1 VLAGMAGAVL
11 GAVLAWA
18 SIKWK
23 TEIESGLR
31 QLFQ

>member
-1 VLAGMAGAVL
+1 VWIGTIGAVL

-23 TEIESGLR
+23 TEIDSGLR
-31 QLFQ
+31 RLFQ